1 MNTMQRPWFKVIA
14 LLAAITLVA
23 LSIEQFFI
31 RDPRSTPIHK
41 QIELLKRASVSK
53 AYYLTTSQNF
63 QKTNSLDDFRDWL
76 HEHPELVSYQDL
88 QLRKTHDGND
98 RATILAEFIDTR
110 GKDYLLSYELVK
122 DKGKW
127 KIDQVY
133 AEDNAVLAK
142 QRDSRTLLDQ
152 DEITKQVVKTVEEL
166 QNHEWEEVYQN
177 ELAAE
182 FKLSVSYREF
192 RKTLENHPPLAH
204 FSNYQL
210 SAPTK
215 EEGMVAYRVRF
226 IDSNYVTPVDLWLC
240 KEQANWKIWAI
251 DFVDPETDHY
261 YEMVSFYEDDLAD
274 LNDEEEEEQDEV
286 ETMPYAFAHSI
297 DELEEIALFNDEQ
310 LEALA
315 QQKSLSRSEEEAS
328 VVVWVKQVRE
338 HQAATQEVVADA
350 AEEIYSFEPTLS
362 EEIAALDTSSI
373 YEEPAFNL
381 ANEEIYSAEF
391 EAFIASVEA
400 ELPEMVPSVYEE
412 MADNILEKNF
422 APQSTVEEVAVQK
435 EIEPSVVPQEV
446 VTSNW
451 SRTIQEEPVVD
462 EPIAVAEEVIEEPV
476 AVVEEAVTEEP
487 IALIEEEVFEEP
499 VVAVEEIIVE
509 EPIAVAEEVIE
520 EPVAVVEEV
529 IKEPIAVVEE
539 AVIEEPIALIE
550 EGVFEE
556 PVVAVEEII
565 VEEPIAVVE
574 EVIEEPVVVVEEVIE
589 EPIAVVEEAVVEESI
604 ALVEE
609 EVFED
614 PVIATEEVIEE
625 PIAVVEEVIEE
636 PIAVIEETVVEEP
649 IALVE
654 EEATEEPV
662 IATEEIIVE
671 EPVAF
676 VEEQS
681 LVFEPT
687 LPEESVVFVEEE
699 VLEETFVFEPT
710 LSEEM
715 VVECLA
721 FEEESVVVAKPSAE
735 IEETLV
741 FNVELAPSPVD
752 QDVLNF
758 DPLLVEEKVVTRTTD
773 VEEAVAFEELP
784 HSVEEIAPQ
793 ADEVIAAELDIPAVE
808 EIVSIEKIYN
818 SFIASPETQSLA
830 AQAIAFDVPDF
841 EEEIAELYNELLNIS
856 DASEIQLEETPLC
869 TPTTSELD
877 DTLISSAKTVEE
889 ELICTPTVAEA
900 DDTLIS
906 IGEETLEP
914 ESGLTV
920 NEEVLEAVPQGL
932 VLDIHEFE
940 DEIIALYNEIL
951 LLSQAAP
958 EEATPHLYE
967 EEIVALADEPAPA
980 TEKKALTPP
989 QQVVQQQLDL
999 IRKGEDRKAYDETS
1013 SKEFKEATSF
1023 ENFKAFINTYPE
1035 FTKSN
1040 KFEFK
1045 EEFSQEGLKVIRV
1058 LLISDEGESVVD
1070 FWLSK
1075 VDEQWKVFGI
1085 RVESSFNY
1093 PPIKKEELAE
1103 LLTVIEDQLTAI
1115 KKNDLSK
1122 AYYAFVASDFE
1133 ENTPFE
1139 DFKAFIEEYPIFTQ
1153 ETKLTVG
1160 ESVVEGN
1167 VRVLR
1172 LSMESPSETTEV
1184 VYRLIQEEGKWR
1196 IWGIQ
1201 VLASERFIPQ
1211 KKQDIKDIILSQL
1224 KEIQL
1229 DDLGKAYYAFT
1240 SEEFQQNANFEAFKD
1255 FLNKFVILKTFTN
1268 SEVSDIHFNGNLADA
1283 KVTLSSLQTPE
1294 TYFNYRF
1301 IWERGK
1307 WRILGIKE
1315 ITYADKQSKQKNTRS
1330 QIEITKITIGTETD
1344 QTGKVL
1350 TKKTTFSPED
1360 REIDVNV
1367 FVKNGD
1373 INDDITAELRH
1384 LDSNSSIT
1392 PITADVESRGSSFV
1406 SFLFTSPPNGW
1417 PIGKYQLK
1425 VTSNAGQT
1433 EVLLFTVRLYQPTE

>member
-1 MNTMQRPWFKVIA
+1 M
-14 LLAAITLVA
+14 
-23 LSIEQFFI
+23 
-31 RDPRSTPIHK
+31 
-41 QIELLKRASVSK
+41 
-53 AYYLTTSQNF
+53 
-63 QKTNSLDDFRDWL
+63 
-76 HEHPELVSYQDL
+76 
-88 QLRKTHDGND
+88 
-98 RATILAEFIDTR
+98 
-110 GKDYLLSYELVK
+110 
-122 DKGKW
+122 
-127 KIDQVY
+127 
-133 AEDNAVLAK
+133 
-142 QRDSRTLLDQ
+142 
-152 DEITKQVVKTVEEL
+152 
-166 QNHEWEEVYQN
+166 
-177 ELAAE
+177 
-182 FKLSVSYREF
+182 
-192 RKTLENHPPLAH
+192 
-204 FSNYQL
+204 
-210 SAPTK
+210 
-215 EEGMVAYRVRF
+215 
-226 IDSNYVTPVDLWLC
+226 
-240 KEQANWKIWAI
+240 
-251 DFVDPETDHY
+251 
-261 YEMVSFYEDDLAD
+261 
-274 LNDEEEEEQDEV
+274 
-286 ETMPYAFAHSI
+286 
-297 DELEEIALFNDEQ
+297 
-310 LEALA
+310 
-315 QQKSLSRSEEEAS
+315 
-328 VVVWVKQVRE
+328 
-338 HQAATQEVVADA
+338 
-350 AEEIYSFEPTLS
+350 
-362 EEIAALDTSSI
+362 
-373 YEEPAFNL
+373 
-381 ANEEIYSAEF
+381 
-391 EAFIASVEA
+391 
-400 ELPEMVPSVYEE
+400 
-412 MADNILEKNF
+412 
-422 APQSTVEEVAVQK
+422 
-435 EIEPSVVPQEV
+435 
-446 VTSNW
+446 
-451 SRTIQEEPVVD
+451 
-462 EPIAVAEEVIEEPV
+462 
-476 AVVEEAVTEEP
+476 
-487 IALIEEEVFEEP
+487 
-499 VVAVEEIIVE
+499 
-509 EPIAVAEEVIE
+509 
-520 EPVAVVEEV
+520 
-529 IKEPIAVVEE
+529 
-539 AVIEEPIALIE
+539 
-550 EGVFEE
+550 
-556 PVVAVEEII
+556 
-565 VEEPIAVVE
+565 
-574 EVIEEPVVVVEEVIE
+574 VVEEVIE

>member
-520 EPVAVVEEV
+520 EPVA
-529 IKEPIAVVEE
+529 
-539 AVIEEPIALIE
+539 
-550 EGVFEE
+550 
-556 PVVAVEEII
+556 
-565 VEEPIAVVE
+565 
-574 EVIEEPVVVVEEVIE
+574 VVEEVIE